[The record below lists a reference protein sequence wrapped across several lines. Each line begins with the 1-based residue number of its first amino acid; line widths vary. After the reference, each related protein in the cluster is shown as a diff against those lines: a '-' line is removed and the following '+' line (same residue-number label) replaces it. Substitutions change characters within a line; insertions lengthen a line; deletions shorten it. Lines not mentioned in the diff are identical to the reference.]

1 MAKNITLVAC
11 VDERMGLMFNARR
24 QSKDRVQRE
33 RLLAL
38 LSGERLFMSEY
49 SGKLF
54 GECEGVVAHRAF
66 LRRVRSGE
74 TLFVE
79 DVLPDSLKGVSRVI
93 LYKWN
98 EHYPSDASFPFD
110 LEKEGFRLASAA
122 DFEGS
127 SHERITEEI
136 YER

>member
-74 TLFVE
+74 AVFVE
-79 DVLPDSLKGVSRVI
+79 DILPDSLKGISRVI

-98 EHYPSDASFPFD
+98 EHYPSDTSFPFD
-110 LEKEGFRLASAA
+110 LEKEGFLLASTA